1 MTGFRAFSFAYV
13 KTFPI
18 LSTGFEIET
27 EMTIQSLDK
36 NLRLYEMPVKYR
48 DRPHGSVS
56 KLNTFGDG
64 MRVLSTI
71 FQMIRQYRPM
81 SFFGSCGSILTVLGL
96 GFLISVIIDFW
107 RTGVVMRFP
116 TLVCSVLLIL
126 MGLLGI
132 FTGVILD
139 ILARNDRKSY
149 IRNTNTFT
157 YLRRREKSVED
168 VPKKEDTQTELV
180 SKTEPIGRR

>member
-1 MTGFRAFSFAYV
+1 
-13 KTFPI
+13 
-18 LSTGFEIET
+18 
-27 EMTIQSLDK
+27 
-36 NLRLYEMPVKYR
+36 
-48 DRPHGSVS
+48 
-56 KLNTFGDG
+56 
-64 MRVLSTI
+64 
-71 FQMIRQYRPM
+71 M

-168 VPKKEDTQTELV
+168 VPKKEDTQKELV